1 MKQIMYLCIYK
12 HKNTINNSNMSET
25 ITVETPTRRN
35 VDIREYLIPIEK
47 AAIEDA
53 VVSGSLTNV
62 AEYTREILSQFI
74 RIRDYHRTHRLP
86 LLTPAEVADIII
98 SSKKQNTI

>member
-74 RIRDYHRTHRLP
+74 RIRDYHRAQGLP
-86 LLTPAEVADIII
+86 LLTPAQIAESMI
-98 SSKKQNTI
+98 S

>member
-1 MKQIMYLCIYK
+1 MKQTMYLCIYK

-47 AAIEDA
+47 AAIEDS
-53 VVSGSLTNV
+53 VISGQITNV
-62 AEYTREILSQFI
+62 AEYTREIISQFC
-74 RIRDYHRTHRLP
+74 RIRDYHRTQGLP
-86 LLTPAEVADIII
+86 LLTPAHIADKMI
-98 SSKKQNTI
+98 S